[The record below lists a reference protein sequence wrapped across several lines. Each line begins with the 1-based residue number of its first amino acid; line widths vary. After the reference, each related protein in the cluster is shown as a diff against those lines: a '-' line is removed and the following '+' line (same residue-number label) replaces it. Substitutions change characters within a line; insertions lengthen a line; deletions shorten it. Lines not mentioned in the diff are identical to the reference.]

1 MPRRFDPTPTTHTL
15 YGDRRIGTTPAQ
27 RRRFAVTIYA
37 DLVPYLVPPPA
48 FRSKYADLPAHRN
61 QPIPQDSKAF
71 GSSRVVVG
79 YASTLESAR
88 LLAADCDRCILTR
101 ARFHDPETHREIY
114 ASNVGDRAHAARLL
128 YVTNEA
134 SRPLIFSTAGMKARA
149 HWTPGDEAPAVSV
162 DDRIL
167 PRVEVWGDLVA
178 PVARTLYLLA
188 YADAVEDGRIIG
200 PRPGSGEDWD
210 TYAPDG
216 ASLSAYRAA
225 CRIVHALKAYA
236 DHATDGPAILS
247 TLRAVLA
254 DEGTIDRIGTD
265 LAHVAAGSGG
275 SSGFHP
281 ILDTFD
287 AVVPSVETFGM
298 AEDPYIVRLEEGP
311 MGTEPVVY
319 DRPADVRQGTK

>member
-1 MPRRFDPTPTTHTL
+1 MPRNPTPTAHTR
-15 YGDRRIGTTPAQ
+15 YGDRRIGTSPAQ
-27 RRRFAVTIYA
+27 RRRFAVTVYA
-37 DLVPYLVPPPA
+37 DVVPYLVPPPA

-71 GSSRVVVG
+71 GASRVVVG

-88 LLAADCDRCILTR
+88 LLAADCDRCILAR
-101 ARFHDPETHREIY
+101 ARFHDPETNREIHPG
-114 ASNVGDRAHAARLL
+114 NVGDRDHASRLL
-128 YVTNEA
+128 RVTHDA
-134 SRPLIFSTAGMKARA
+134 DRPRIFGTAGMKARA
-149 HWTPGDEAPAVSV
+149 HWTPGDVPPAVSV

-178 PVARTLYLLA
+178 PVARTLYLLS
-188 YADAVEDGRIIG
+188 YADAVENGQIVG
-200 PRPGSGEDWD
+200 PRPGAGEDWD
-210 TYAPDG
+210 DYAPDG

-225 CRIVHALKAYA
+225 CRIVHALKGYA

-254 DEGTIDRIGTD
+254 DEGTTDRIGTD

-275 SSGFHP
+275 SSGFYP
-281 ILDTFD
+281 ILDTFRP
-287 AVVPSVETFGM
+287 AVLYVETFDL
-298 AEDPYIVRLEEGP
+298 ADDPYMVRLEDGP
-311 MGTEPVVY
+311 MGSEPVVY